1 MKKLFI
7 ATVSTC
13 LMALPVPAGYSGTI
27 ADAPMGTEGCQVLNP
42 AQSSCSFDATHEGGT
57 PVTGIF
63 GWGSWK
69 VKIKVG
75 KKTTVEK
82 SPATGEPTVVEM
94 TIPEGAKVTM
104 TALTPGSGGT
114 AGHVD

>member
-1 MKKLFI
+1 MKKLFVT
-7 ATVSTC
+7 AVSTC
-13 LMALPVPAGYSGTI
+13 LIALPAAAGHGGALI
-27 ADAPMGTEGCQVLNP
+27 GDIDGTEGCQVLNP

-82 SPATGEPTVVEM
+82 SPATGVPTVVEM

>member
-7 ATVSTC
+7 AAVSIC
-13 LMALPVPAGYSGTI
+13 LAVVPMQAGQGGVL
-27 ADAPMGTEGCQVLNP
+27 DETEGCQVLNP
-42 AQSSCSFDATHEGGT
+42 AQSSCSYKATHEGET
-57 PVTGIF
+57 PVSGIL
-63 GWGSWK
+63 GWGSWT

-82 SPATGEPTVVEM
+82 SPASGEPTVAELVV
-94 TIPEGAKVTM
+94 PKGATVTM

-114 AGHVD
+114 VGHVD